1 MLELSLQTSFTSFC
15 SRGTHYGTSASA
27 ATLLVENI
35 NSSSWLEIQDNS
47 ESGSAY
53 KNLSEWK
60 YLAEK
65 TKVGSFLNER
75 LLVIIIPHQKLLQ
88 SDWSFTQQHFRCLVL
103 SPFESCHVIGIMLPR
118 KPNVCHVRDIMLLCK
133 PNVYH
138 ASFRKVILERVVCSD
153 TYNP

>member
-35 NSSSWLEIQDNS
+35 NSSSWLEIQDNNS

-65 TKVGSFLNER
+65 TKVCGFLNER
-75 LLVIIIPHQKLLQ
+75 L
-88 SDWSFTQQHFRCLVL
+88 
-103 SPFESCHVIGIMLPR
+103 
-118 KPNVCHVRDIMLLCK
+118 
-133 PNVYH
+133 
-138 ASFRKVILERVVCSD
+138 
-153 TYNP
+153 